1 MPVSSLS
8 EATPL
13 KTNIEVLGLFSLMY
27 KIQFLNDPIFYD
39 ISGEKKWCTPP
50 PKKKSGL
57 FKKPTLL
64 FLVSSPARLF
74 CFPKEDTQTWDTRQ
88 QGEPKPCVFGIS

>member
-39 ISGEKKWCTPP
+39 ISGEKKWCNPP
-50 PKKKSGL
+50 PKKIGSL
-57 FKKPTLL
+57 
-64 FLVSSPARLF
+64 
-74 CFPKEDTQTWDTRQ
+74 
-88 QGEPKPCVFGIS
+88 